1 MSSPTSSLKLL
12 LGAFITFSFCLG
24 SQAAEGSLSAMEKRL
39 AAAPDNIKLRIQFA
53 AELGHKKGSE
63 QKIIDTLNPYADE
76 VPLESQL
83 LLAAAYNGLKKFK
96 DEVRV
101 LKKVV
106 EKAPTN
112 HEAYYILGHAHLNA
126 KEQVDAVAS
135 FRRAI
140 KLNRAYREAYE
151 ALLMIFEKAGDNYES
166 RIVLKDMQKQFG
178 KDPSSMSHLCR
189 LDSTD
194 GYLDAAILNCQKAIK
209 MDSKKPDNHVY
220 LAQSLSDKKN
230 ESKAGKVLITAS
242 KKYPKSEFV
251 QWAAGQYYFK
261 QNNYPVAAKY
271 FNRAVTANDKSARA
285 YLGFALS
292 IFEQKKYDEALKA
305 FMSACEIDE
314 SVLEKLREAQGKL
327 RSIKEDDWSKR
338 YSREVY
344 ECKKRRNE
352 KAKSEG

>member
-1 MSSPTSSLKLL
+1 LA
-12 LGAFITFSFCLG
+12 G
-24 SQAAEGSLSAMEKRL
+24 QAADGSLSALEKKL
-39 AAAPDNIKLRIQFA
+39 AAEPDNIKVRMQLA
-53 AELGHKKGSE
+53 AEMSRQEGQES
-63 QKIIDTLNPYADE
+63 KIVEILNPYADE
-76 VPLESQL
+76 ITLESQL
-83 LLAAAYNGLKKFK
+83 TLAGAYNGLKKFK

-112 HEAYYILGHAHLNA
+112 HEAYYILGYAHLNS

-140 KLNRAYREAYE
+140 KLSKTYRDAYE
-151 ALLMIFEKAGDNYES
+151 ALLLIFEKAGDNYES
-166 RIVLKDMQKQFG
+166 RIVLKDMLKQFG
-178 KDPSSMSHLCR
+178 KDPSAVSHLCR
-189 LDSTD
+189 LDSSD
-194 GYLDAAILNCQKAIK
+194 GYLDSAIMNCQKAIK
-209 MDSKKPDNHVY
+209 MDPKKPDNHVY

-230 ESKAGKVLITAS
+230 ESKAGRVLINAS

-261 QNNYPVAAKY
+261 QSNFPVAAKY
-271 FNRAVTANDKSARA
+271 FNRAVTADEKSARA
-285 YLGFALS
+285 HLGFALS
-292 IFEQKKYDEALKA
+292 VFEQKKYDQALGA

-327 RSIKEDDWSKR
+327 RSVKEDDWSKR

-352 KAKSEG
+352 KAKSES